1 LPLLAAIDIGT
12 HTHQLLV
19 AEVTSAHALKRLHL
33 EKRMTRLGE
42 GFSLKRSIR
51 AEAAGRSIAALL
63 HFRSVLDAFQID
75 DLSVVATSAVRE
87 ADNQADF
94 LAQVKRQ
101 VGFDVAVLSG
111 DEEAY
116 RTFLGVNLVI
126 GNRSGEMTV
135 IDIGGGSTELALA
148 RGEKPAW
155 AVSLPLGVTRLAETY
170 LSEEI
175 PSASALGRMRHEIDQ
190 TLEAVPGITER
201 LSNRPGK
208 KCRFAGTAGTI
219 TTLAAI
225 EQQMTDYQ
233 PERVNR
239 YPVSRACVTQRLWQI
254 SAMKR
259 SERKTIPGLE
269 SGREDILI
277 SGSLILL
284 SVMEHFGYDVVEA
297 SDCGL
302 REGTLLWQFQERFS
316 PKSL

>member
-1 LPLLAAIDIGT
+1 MPILAAIDIGT

-19 AEVTSAHALKRLHL
+19 AEVTSPYALKRLHL

-42 GFSLKRSIR
+42 GFSISPSIR
-51 AEAAGRSIAALL
+51 AEAAARSIAALL
-63 HFRSVLDAFQID
+63 HFKSALNAFQID
-75 DLSVVATSAVRE
+75 GLSVVATSAVRE

-116 RTFLGVNLVI
+116 GTFLGVNLVI

-148 RGEKPAW
+148 RGEKPEW
-155 AVSLPLGVTRLAETY
+155 SVSLPLGVVRLAETY
-170 LSEEI
+170 LSDDP
-175 PSASALGRMRHEIDQ
+175 PSAAALGRLRHEIDQ

-201 LSNRPGK
+201 LSSRPGR

-233 PERVNR
+233 PERIDR
-239 YPVSRACVTQRLWQI
+239 YPVSRACVTQRLRQM

-259 SERKTIPGLE
+259 SERQAILGLE

-302 REGTLLWQFQERFS
+302 REGTLLRQFRERFS
-316 PKSL
+316 PKS